1 MKTMDSD
8 SIVNNNNSQRLQL
21 SKKKLTYSRAVFL
34 NLGLTASNEKLK
46 QYFSIGV

>member
-8 SIVNNNNSQRLQL
+8 SIVNNNSQRLQL

-46 QYFSIGV
+46 

>member
-8 SIVNNNNSQRLQL
+8 SIVNNNNSQRRQL

-46 QYFSIGV
+46 